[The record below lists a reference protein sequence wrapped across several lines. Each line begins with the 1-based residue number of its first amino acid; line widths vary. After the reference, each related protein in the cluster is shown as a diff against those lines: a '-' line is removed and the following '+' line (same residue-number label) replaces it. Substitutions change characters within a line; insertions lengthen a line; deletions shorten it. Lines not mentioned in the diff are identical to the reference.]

1 MRCAI
6 IGLGM
11 AAAPHAKSLADL
23 RDRVEVAAAYS
34 PTAARRDAFAARFG
48 LPVTADVDGIVDD
61 PSIDYAVLL
70 TPPNARIDLV
80 RRLAAAG
87 KHILMEKPV
96 ERTTVAAEEVV
107 ATAERAGVTLGI
119 VLQHRFRAVAERLA
133 DRLASGALGTIA
145 AVHIVVPWWRP
156 QGYYDEPGRG
166 THARDGGGVL
176 ISQAIHTLDLV
187 LSLAGPVDEVVA
199 VAGTTPLHRMEA
211 EDFVAAGI
219 RFENGA
225 FGSLMAT
232 TAFFPGCPGANRARM
247 QSCARRPRPRR
258 RLHPLPR
265 WPRGG
270 LRRVRR
276 IGERRRPDGLPPRCP
291 PRPPR
296 GLHRCRRR
304 GPGAARHRI
313 RGAEGSPFHRR
324 DRRRGARPDL
334 GSGCPRPS
342 VNPHSPGEVRRAGKP
357 RARRTGREGVTG
369 P

>member
-23 RDRVEVAAAYS
+23 RDRVEVAAAHS

-48 LPVTADVDGIVDD
+48 LPVTADVDGIIDD

-145 AVHIVVPWWRP
+145 AVAIAVPWWRP

-166 THARDGGGVL
+166 SHARDGGGVL
-176 ISQAIHTLDLV
+176 ISQAIHALDLA

-199 VAGTTPLHRMEA
+199 VAGTTALHRMEA

-232 TAFFPGCPGANRARM
+232 TAFFPGAPERIELACSRAH
-247 QSCARRPRPRR
+247 AV
-258 RLHPLPR
+258 L
-265 WPRGG
+265 
-270 LRRVRR
+270 
-276 IGERRRPDGLPPRCP
+276 
-291 PRPPR
+291 
-296 GLHRCRRR
+296 
-304 GPGAARHRI
+304 GPGGVSIRYHDGREEDFGESEGSGSGADPMDFPHDAHRALHADFI
-313 RGAEGSPFHRR
+313 DAVAEGR
-324 DRRRGARPDL
+324 A
-334 GSGCPRPS
+334 PR
-342 VNPHSPGEVRRAGKP
+342 V
-357 RARRTGREGVTG
+357 TGREALGVHRFIDAVVAAARAGTSV
-369 P
+369 PVARDRA